1 MNVLGQYNTG
11 SLKLC
16 QVLAHMERGQRV
28 NVRFH
33 EDGCVFCQTLVSA
46 KSALNL
52 CNIIVARIGYHPT
65 VVSIRAKFSD
75 LGPVVEVC
83 CV

>member
-11 SLKLC
+11 CLKLC

-33 EDGCVFCQTLVSA
+33 EGGCVFCQTLVST
-46 KSALNL
+46 KSALTL
-52 CNIIVARIGYHPT
+52 CNKIVAIVGHQPT